1 MPLIKTIATCLYLKS
16 HHAFTQTDLSDR
28 YYFSVRWVYSA
39 GVYRLD
45 AVWFFLLASG
55 MFTAIL
61 TGKLEL
67 VTGSTLQAANAA
79 VETALGFVGVMCLW
93 LGMLKIA
100 EEAGLVNILSRL
112 VRPLARWLFPG
123 VHPLHPGVG
132 AAILNIVTNVLG
144 MGSAATPLGLEAMKR
159 FQETNERPDV
169 ATDAMC
175 TFVLLNTAGLTLMP
189 ASIIGLRVA
198 LGSTEPTAIVAPV
211 LAASGVATLVV
222 LTLDWLVRKTRLSNN
237 RSSKNGRFGLTH
249 RSTSP

>member
-1 MPLIKTIATCLYLKS
+1 ML
-16 HHAFTQTDLSDR
+16 
-28 YYFSVRWVYSA
+28 
-39 GVYRLD
+39 
-45 AVWFFLLASG
+45 
-55 MFTAIL
+55 TAIL
-61 TGKLEL
+61 TGKVEL

-79 VETALGFVGVMCLW
+79 VETTFGFVGVMCLW

-100 EEAGLVNILSRL
+100 EEAGLVNILSKL
-112 VRPLARWLFPG
+112 VRPLARWLFPD
-123 VHPLHPGVG
+123 VPPLHPGVG

-211 LAASGVATLVV
+211 LAASGVATFVV
-222 LTLDWLVRKTRLSNN
+222 LALDWLIRKTKPSNIIPLKN
-237 RSSKNGRFGLTH
+237 KHLNLTDRSSRRPSGLVPTLRPHTGNGTATRGNGGM
-249 RSTSP
+249 